1 MSTWMRTPPPRP
13 VPLTPPLT
21 PRQETRSPYVK
32 MPHDS
37 AVQYNEDALPQEMLV
52 QLLFEDIGGSELINV
67 SRHDTIDG
75 EPINYSL
82 VGNLTTIRM
91 MFNSNNILSGFDNKD
106 TYLNQHSVDIGQR
119 ISSVSFNNQGDL
131 VIDLEEMPNDES
143 IEIMILA
150 DGMIYTT

>member
-1 MSTWMRTPPPRP
+1 MSTRP
-13 VPLTPPLT
+13 VPLMLT
-21 PRQETRSPYVK
+21 SAPRYSGTQDARSPYVK

-75 EPINYSL
+75 DPVNYSL

-119 ISSVSFNNQGDL
+119 ISSVSFNDQGDL
-131 VIDLEEMPNDES
+131 VIDLEDMPNDES